1 MNDDFESKEEGEA
14 SVFEG
19 CVLIVIG
26 IIFLI
31 AILGAISDGRITK
44 PITDKLAET
53 IENNPEF
60 FWGDLAKSQDELDRN
75 LLIKISKTRNFD
87 QCVED
92 ELVEYQWSYD
102 VKNENPIIFRW
113 SSSDRE
119 IKSLI
124 ESEVI
129 PSWPDSITPLNLNHL
144 DAIFEWDRANGMVY
158 IYKILDLMDRNYSK
172 ENWSIGI
179 TVAEDRCIS
188 SIWGIKYCSKTTC

>member
-60 FWGDLAKSQDELDRN
+60 FWGDLVKSQDELDRD
-75 LLIKISKTRNFD
+75 LLIKVSKTRNFD

-92 ELVEYQWSYD
+92 ELIEYQSSYD
-102 VKNENPIIFRW
+102 VKNDNPIIFRW
-113 SSSDRE
+113 SRSDRE

-129 PSWPDSITPLNLNHL
+129 PGWPDSITPLNLNHL

-172 ENWSIGI
+172 ENWSIAV
-179 TVAEDRCIS
+179 TVAEDKCLSI
-188 SIWGIKYCSKTTC
+188 IWGI

>member
-1 MNDDFESKEEGEA
+1 MNDDFESKQEGEA

-53 IENNPEF
+53 IEDNPEF

-92 ELVEYQWSYD
+92 ELVEYQSSYD
-102 VKNENPIIFRW
+102 VKNDNPIIFRW
-113 SSSDRE
+113 SRSDRE

-172 ENWSIGI
+172 ENWSIAV
-179 TVAEDRCIS
+179 TVAEDKCLSI
-188 SIWGIKYCSKTTC
+188 IWGI

>member
-14 SVFEG
+14 GVLEG
-19 CVLIVIG
+19 CVMIVIG

-31 AILGAISDGRITK
+31 AILGVISEGRITK
-44 PITDKLAET
+44 PITDKL
-53 IENNPEF
+53 ENIVKDNPEF

-75 LLIKISKTRNFD
+75 LLIRFAKNRNFD

-92 ELVEYQWSYD
+92 ELVEYQSSYD
-102 VKNENPIIFRW
+102 VKNDNPIIFRW
-113 SSSDRE
+113 SRSDRE

-129 PSWPDSITPLNLNHL
+129 PGWPDSIKPLNLNHL
-144 DAIFEWDRANGMVY
+144 DAIFEWDRANGMAY

-172 ENWSIGI
+172 ENWSITV
-179 TVAEDRCIS
+179 TVAEDKCLSI
-188 SIWGIKYCSKTTC
+188 IWGI

>member
-75 LLIKISKTRNFD
+75 LLIKVSKTRNFD

-92 ELVEYQWSYD
+92 ELVEYQSSYD

>member
-1 MNDDFESKEEGEA
+1 MIDESNNLVTGEEEESA
-14 SVFEG
+14 LSG
-19 CVLIVIG
+19 CIQIVVLS
-26 IIFLI
+26 IFLI
-31 AILGAISDGRITK
+31 FMLGVISDGRITK

-92 ELVEYQWSYD
+92 ELVGYQSSYD

-172 ENWSIGI
+172 ENWSIAV
-179 TVAEDRCIS
+179 TVAEDKCL
-188 SIWGIKYCSKTTC
+188 SIIWSI

>member
-92 ELVEYQWSYD
+92 ELVEYQSSYD

-172 ENWSIGI
+172 ENWSFAI
-179 TVAEDRCIS
+179 TVAEDKCLNT
-188 SIWGIKYCSKTTC
+188 IWGINM

>member
-1 MNDDFESKEEGEA
+1 MNDNFESKEDGEA
-14 SVFEG
+14 SVLEG
-19 CVLIVIG
+19 CVMIVLYSIFLIVI
-26 IIFLI
+26 
-31 AILGAISDGRITK
+31 LGVISDGRITK
-44 PITDKLAET
+44 PITDKL
-53 IENNPEF
+53 ENIVKDNPEF
-60 FWGDLAKSQDELDRN
+60 FWGDLAKSQDELDRD
-75 LLIKISKTRNFD
+75 LLIKVSKTRNFD

-92 ELVEYQWSYD
+92 ELVEYQSSYD

-172 ENWSIGI
+172 ENWSFAI
-179 TVAEDRCIS
+179 TVAEDKCLNT
-188 SIWGIKYCSKTTC
+188 IWGINM

>member
-1 MNDDFESKEEGEA
+1 MNDNFESKEEGEA
-14 SVFEG
+14 SVLEG
-19 CVLIVIG
+19 CVMIVLYSIFLIVI
-26 IIFLI
+26 
-31 AILGAISDGRITK
+31 LGVISDGRITK

-60 FWGDLAKSQDELDRN
+60 FWGDLAKSQDELDRD
-75 LLIKISKTRNFD
+75 LLIKVSKTRNFD

-92 ELVEYQWSYD
+92 ELIEYQSSYD
-102 VKNENPIIFRW
+102 VKNDNPIIFRW
-113 SSSDRE
+113 SRSDRE

-129 PSWPDSITPLNLNHL
+129 PGWPDSITPLNLNHL

-172 ENWSIGI
+172 ENWSFAI
-179 TVAEDRCIS
+179 TVAEDKCLNT
-188 SIWGIKYCSKTTC
+188 IWGINM

>member
-1 MNDDFESKEEGEA
+1 MNDDFESKEEDEA

-92 ELVEYQWSYD
+92 ELVEYQSSYD

>member
-1 MNDDFESKEEGEA
+1 MNDGFESKEEGEA

-92 ELVEYQWSYD
+92 ELVEYQSSYD

>member
-92 ELVEYQWSYD
+92 ELVEYQSSYD

-113 SSSDRE
+113 SRSDRE

>member
-1 MNDDFESKEEGEA
+1 MNDNFESKEEGEA
-14 SVFEG
+14 SVLEG
-19 CVLIVIG
+19 CVMIVLYSIFLIVI
-26 IIFLI
+26 
-31 AILGAISDGRITK
+31 LGVISDGRITK
-44 PITDKLAET
+44 PITDKL
-53 IENNPEF
+53 ENIVKDNPKF

-75 LLIKISKTRNFD
+75 LLIKVSKTRNFD

-92 ELVEYQWSYD
+92 ELVEYQSSYD

-172 ENWSIGI
+172 ENWSFAI
-179 TVAEDRCIS
+179 TVAEDKCLNT
-188 SIWGIKYCSKTTC
+188 IWGINM

>member
-92 ELVEYQWSYD
+92 ELVEYQSSYD

-129 PSWPDSITPLNLNHL
+129 PGWPDSITPLNLNHL

-172 ENWSIGI
+172 ENWSFAI
-179 TVAEDRCIS
+179 TVAEDRCLNT
-188 SIWGIKYCSKTTC
+188 IWGINM

>member
-92 ELVEYQWSYD
+92 KLVEYQSSYD

>member
-1 MNDDFESKEEGEA
+1 MDDFESKEEGEA

-92 ELVEYQWSYD
+92 ELVEYQSSYD

-144 DAIFEWDRANGMVY
+144 DAIFEWDRANGMIY

>member
-1 MNDDFESKEEGEA
+1 MNDNFESKEEDEA
-14 SVFEG
+14 GVLEG
-19 CVLIVIG
+19 CVMIVIG

-31 AILGAISDGRITK
+31 AILGVISEGRITK
-44 PITDKLAET
+44 PITDKL
-53 IENNPEF
+53 ENIVKDNPEF

-75 LLIKISKTRNFD
+75 LLIRFAKNRNFD

-92 ELVEYQWSYD
+92 ELVEYQSSYD

-172 ENWSIGI
+172 ENWSIAV
-179 TVAEDRCIS
+179 TVAEDKCLSI
-188 SIWGIKYCSKTTC
+188 IWGI

>member
-19 CVLIVIG
+19 CVLIVIY

-92 ELVEYQWSYD
+92 ELVEYQSSYD

-172 ENWSIGI
+172 ENWSFAI
-179 TVAEDRCIS
+179 TVAEDKCLNT
-188 SIWGIKYCSKTTC
+188 IWGINM

>member
-92 ELVEYQWSYD
+92 ELVEYQSSYD

>member
-1 MNDDFESKEEGEA
+1 MNDDFESKQEGEA

-92 ELVEYQWSYD
+92 ELVEYQSSYD

-129 PSWPDSITPLNLNHL
+129 PGWPDSITPLNLNHS

-172 ENWSIGI
+172 ENWSIAV
-179 TVAEDRCIS
+179 TVAEDKCLNT
-188 SIWGIKYCSKTTC
+188 IWGINM

>member
-92 ELVEYQWSYD
+92 ELVEYQSSYD
-102 VKNENPIIFRW
+102 VKNDNPIIFRW
-113 SSSDRE
+113 SRSDRE
-119 IKSLI
+119 IKFLI

-129 PSWPDSITPLNLNHL
+129 PGWPDSITPLNLNHL

-172 ENWSIGI
+172 ENWSFAI
-179 TVAEDRCIS
+179 TVAEDKCLNT
-188 SIWGIKYCSKTTC
+188 IWGINM

>member
-1 MNDDFESKEEGEA
+1 MNDNFESKEDGEA
-14 SVFEG
+14 SVLEG
-19 CVLIVIG
+19 CVMIVLYSIFLIVI
-26 IIFLI
+26 
-31 AILGAISDGRITK
+31 LGVISDGRITK
-44 PITDKLAET
+44 PITDKL
-53 IENNPEF
+53 ENIVKDNPKF

-92 ELVEYQWSYD
+92 ELVEYQSSYD

>member
-92 ELVEYQWSYD
+92 ELVEYQSSYD

-158 IYKILDLMDRNYSK
+158 ILSLIH
-172 ENWSIGI
+172 
-179 TVAEDRCIS
+179 IS
-188 SIWGIKYCSKTTC
+188 EPTRPY